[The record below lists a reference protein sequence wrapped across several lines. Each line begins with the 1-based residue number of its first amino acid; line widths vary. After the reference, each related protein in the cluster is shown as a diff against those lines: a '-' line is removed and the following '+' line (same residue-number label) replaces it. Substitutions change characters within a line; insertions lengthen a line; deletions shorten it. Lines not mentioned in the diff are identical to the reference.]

1 MVSKEG
7 FPLTF
12 DIFPSN
18 TFEGHTILPVVKA
31 FIQKNNVKQFTVVA
45 DAAMKSTQNIIELKA
60 EGIHYI
66 VGARLGNLP
75 QSILRK

>member
-1 MVSKEG
+1 
-7 FPLTF
+7 
-12 DIFPSN
+12 
-18 TFEGHTILPVVKA
+18 VKA